1 MNATTLPNKTKIQVT
16 YTCSNTPEHNSL
28 KQFMIKTRVEH
39 LNYTYEQYLEIA

>member
-1 MNATTLPNKTKIQVT
+1 MNATTLPNKIEMQVT
-16 YTCSNTPEHNSL
+16 CTHSITPQHNSL